1 MLSIPRHIT
10 RPGRYIGTEPNAPFK
25 DPESVDIRFALCYPD
40 IYEIGMSYHGFF
52 LLLEIANSINRVWC
66 ERCFAPWYDMETYMR
81 EQNIPLFT
89 LESKT
94 PLSRMDLVGFSL
106 SYEMNIT
113 NVLNMLD
120 LAGIPLESRT
130 REAGPIVIGGG
141 PLVLNPKPFERFFDL
156 LVVGE
161 AESALKDLLLRLR
174 QQKGLPRET
183 IIRELATL
191 DGVYSPLLGT
201 DRVRRLYID
210 DLDAS
215 YHPVGPPIP
224 VVSSIHDRLN
234 IEISRGCG
242 NGCRFCMAGY
252 GYRPYRERS
261 VAVLAGI
268 IKEAIGRT
276 GYEEISLL
284 SLSSGDYSHLHELLS
299 HVRCHFNG
307 LSLSLPSLKIG
318 SVTEEEIKLLGEGA
332 RGGFT
337 FALEAASPNLRER
350 LNKSMD
356 LDLFLSQL
364 PLLRKYGWRKVK
376 LYLMIGFPWETE
388 EDLLALRDVI
398 EPFVR
403 QHIDVN
409 LSISPLTPKPHTPFQ
424 WLPMEAE
431 ASLEQKISIIKRSL
445 PKRGVKLRFR
455 DIKRAMIE
463 ALIARGDDR
472 LGPLFLALHDRGV
485 KLEAWSEFLR
495 PDLYE
500 EWFKRNGDAR
510 DSSLGKRNMDEP
522 LPWDFIDTGIDRTF
536 IREELRRAEAGE
548 RTENCYDFCAGCGL
562 FCPPKRQE
570 LTLGRGAER
579 TAEQAI
585 ELQQKATEGIDSH
598 GLACG
603 NLSSEHGEREGE
615 APTGFPVE
623 GATGYPGVPAKR
635 VEGVPRIAT
644 YTLRY
649 GKYGDGRYIGHLDTV
664 TLLLRAL
671 RASSMRLRLHGKY
684 HPKPRISL
692 SPAPPLGVESM
703 CELAEIEVSDSLS
716 PGANL
721 AETINSHLP
730 RGLKVIEVIEGGM
743 KAHTNGHAYLLVSKK
758 GGAPEGLPW
767 RSEGEK
773 LFSLWQGQDVKRLWQ
788 SALFE
793 RIIKVKEK
801 RIHGSG
807 TDH

>member
-25 DPESVDIRFALCYPD
+25 DPKSVDIRFALCYPD

-52 LLLEIANSINRVWC
+52 LLLEIANSIERVWC
-66 ERCFAPWYDMETYMR
+66 ERCFAPWHDMETYMR

-201 DRVRRLYID
+201 DHVKRLYVD
-210 DLDAS
+210 DLDSS

-261 VAVLAGI
+261 VAVLAEI

-299 HVRCHFNG
+299 HLRCHFNG

-364 PLLRKYGWRKVK
+364 PLLRKYGWRNVK

-388 EDLLALRDVI
+388 EDLLALREVI
-398 EPFVR
+398 EPFAR
-403 QHIDVN
+403 QHIDIN

-431 ASLEQKISIIKRSL
+431 ASLEQKLSIIKRSL
-445 PKRGVKLRFR
+445 PKGRVKLKFR
-455 DIKRAMIE
+455 DVKRATIE

-472 LGPLFLALHDRGV
+472 LGPLFLALHERGV

-495 PDLYE
+495 PDFYE

-510 DSSLGKRNMDEP
+510 DSSLGGRNMDEP

-548 RTENCYDFCAGCGL
+548 RTETCYDFCAGCGL
-562 FCPPKRQE
+562 FCPPKGQE
-570 LTLGRGAER
+570 LALGRGTER
-579 TAEQAI
+579 TAEQAT
-585 ELQQKATEGIDSH
+585 ELQQKQA
-598 GLACG
+598 
-603 NLSSEHGEREGE
+603 E
-615 APTGFPVE
+615 APKVH
-623 GATGYPGVPAKR
+623 
-635 VEGVPRIAT
+635 AT

-671 RASSMRLRLHGKY
+671 RASSMHLRLHGRY

-703 CELAEIEVSDSLS
+703 CELVEIEVSDSLN

-721 AETINSHLP
+721 AETINTINSHLP

-793 RIIKVKEK
+793 RIIKVEEK
-801 RIHGSG
+801 RVHGSG

>member
-1 MLSIPRHIT
+1 MLDIPRHIT

-25 DPESVDIRFALCYPD
+25 DPKNVDIRFALCYPD

-52 LLLEIANSINRVWC
+52 LLLEIANGIDRVWC
-66 ERCFAPWYDMETYMR
+66 ERCFAPWYDMEMYMR
-81 EQNIPLFT
+81 EQHIPLFT

-120 LAGIPLESRT
+120 LASIPLEARN

-161 AESALKDLLLRLR
+161 ADSALKDILLRLR
-174 QQKGLPRET
+174 ELKGLPRET

-215 YHPVGPPIP
+215 YHPVRLPIP
-224 VVSSIHDRLN
+224 VVSSVHDRLN

-242 NGCRFCMAGY
+242 NGCRFCIAGY

-261 VAVLAGI
+261 VPVLAQI

-299 HVRCHFNG
+299 HMRSHFNSI
-307 LSLSLPSLKIG
+307 SLSLPSLKIG
-318 SVTEEEIKLLGEGA
+318 SVGEDEIRLLGEGA

-337 FALEAASPNLRER
+337 FALEAASPNLRAR
-350 LNKSMD
+350 LNKNMD

-364 PLLRKYGWRKVK
+364 PLLRKYGWRNVK

-388 EDLLALRDVI
+388 EDLLALREVI
-398 EPFVR
+398 EPFAR

-424 WLPMEAE
+424 WLPMESE
-431 ASLEQKISIIKRSL
+431 ASLERKISVIRQSL
-445 PKRGVKLRFR
+445 PKRGVKLKFR
-455 DIKRAMIE
+455 DVKRAMTE

-472 LGPLFLALHDRGV
+472 LAPLFLELHARGV
-485 KLEAWSEFLR
+485 RLEAWSEFSR

-500 EWFKRNGDAR
+500 DWLNRNGDVR
-510 DSSLGKRNMDEP
+510 ESLLGGRNMDSA
-522 LPWDFIDTGIDRTF
+522 LPWDFIDTGIDRAF
-536 IREELRRAEAGE
+536 VREELRKAEHGE
-548 RTENCYDFCAGCGL
+548 TTKNCYDMCAGCGL
-562 FCPPKRQE
+562 FCPPKRQQ
-570 LTLGRGAER
+570 LTLEKGAAR
-579 TAEQAI
+579 VPEQAA
-585 ELQQKATEGIDSH
+585 ELQQKPTEVSPQ
-598 GLACG
+598 
-603 NLSSEHGEREGE
+603 E
-615 APTGFPVE
+615 AHL
-623 GATGYPGVPAKR
+623 
-635 VEGVPRIAT
+635 T

-671 RASSMRLRLHGKY
+671 RASNMRLRLHGKY

-703 CELAEIEVSDSLS
+703 CELAEIEVRDSLNA
-716 PGANL
+716 GADP
-721 AETINSHLP
+721 AEIVNTINSHLP
-730 RGLKVIEVIEGGM
+730 RGLKVLEIAEGGL
-743 KAHTNGHAYLLVSKK
+743 KAHTNGHLYVLLSTT
-758 GGAPEGLPW
+758 GHATEGLPW
-767 RSEGEK
+767 RSEGK
-773 LFSLWQGQDVKRLWQ
+773 KQFTLWQGQDVKRLWQ

-793 RIIKVKEK
+793 RIIKVEEK
-801 RIHGSG
+801 RIHGSR